1 MGYRAMTL
9 GSPAKIDFYL
19 RRGMA
24 GTLCALLLLFGATSP
39 ISADDSGPLTA
50 ILLVGKADLPDDD
63 FANSI
68 VLVMNNLGPAPVG
81 IVLNRPTRITV
92 PELFPDLT
100 RLARLN
106 DKVYFGGPVEFGA
119 IWFLVRATTPPEHA
133 MQAFGGVYL
142 SADRE
147 LLMKLLDRPK
157 PMDGLRIFIGHA
169 GWAPGQ
175 LESEIDRGAWTL
187 QRADADAIFNGKSE
201 HPWPAAR
208 VPKDSI

>member
-1 MGYRAMTL
+1 
-9 GSPAKIDFYL
+9 
-19 RRGMA
+19 
-24 GTLCALLLLFGATSP
+24 LLLFGAASP
-39 ISADDSGPLTA
+39 ISADNTGPLTA

-63 FANSI
+63 FANSV
-68 VLVMNNLGPAPVG
+68 VLVMNNLGAAPVG
-81 IVLNRPTRITV
+81 IVVNRPTRITV
-92 PELFPDLT
+92 PQLFPDLT

-106 DKVYFGGPVEFGA
+106 DKVYFGGPVDFGA

-133 MQAFGGVYL
+133 MQAFDGVYL

-147 LLMKLLDRPK
+147 LLMKLLDRAK

-187 QRADADAIFNGKSE
+187 QRADPDAIFTGKSE
-201 HPWPAAR
+201 HPWPAPRA
-208 VPKDSI
+208 PKDSI